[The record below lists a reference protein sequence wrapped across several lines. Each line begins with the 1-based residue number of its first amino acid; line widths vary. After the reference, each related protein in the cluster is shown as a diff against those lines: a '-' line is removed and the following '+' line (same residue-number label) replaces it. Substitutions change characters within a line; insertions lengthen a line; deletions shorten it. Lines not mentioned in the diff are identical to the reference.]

1 MSMDSKLQTPANS
14 PPPKPWE
21 RAGAT
26 SGPIPFKPPSA
37 GNTSDVVESSGTAN
51 PGEIFSTSD
60 RTTTSNRNALGRPL
74 PTRSWEQS
82 YGTTN
87 YGGYGSTMNYNS
99 GIVSGSGMYGSYGGF
114 GGGLYGGGMYG
125 NSMYRGRLRWIVWI
139 FWTVWWW
146 DV

>member
-21 RAGAT
+21 RA
-26 SGPIPFKPPSA
+26 
-37 GNTSDVVESSGTAN
+37 GTAN

-99 GIVSGSGMYGSYGGF
+99 GIVSGSGMYGSFGGF
-114 GGGLYGGGMYG
+114 GGGLYGGGMVVMESDQSPEKIG
-125 NSMYRGRLRWIVWI
+125 LGANN
-139 FWTVWWW
+139 
-146 DV
+146 